1 MILCAYICYCI
12 HWSLGDVF
20 LAWAVQDFGEPL
32 RFHHGDGDYQA
43 RARVDVVC
51 AALEHQK
58 PQELR
63 CQLFSD
69 NFMEQVTNVSGIQEE
84 DKEDSS

>member
-1 MILCAYICYCI
+1 
-12 HWSLGDVF
+12 
-20 LAWAVQDFGEPL
+20 
-32 RFHHGDGDYQA
+32 
-43 RARVDVVC
+43 
-51 AALEHQK
+51 LEHQK